1 MVMERQ
7 WPGGG
12 SAKPVRAAGNP
23 VEESPPMASAAR
35 VLVVDD
41 EHALRRLLR
50 LYLEKEGYEVVEADD
65 GLDALSLLR
74 LGGLDLAL
82 VDVMLPE
89 LDGFEVVRRI
99 RAESGIPIIM
109 ITARGEE
116 AHRIAGLELGADD
129 YVVKPFSAPEVVARV
144 RAQLRRARGHVGGPE
159 PIRIGPVELDAEARR
174 VTVDGR
180 EVELTRREF
189 DLLAALLRD
198 PDRAHTREALLEQVW
213 GSTYL
218 QPKTVDVHIAGL
230 RRKLGD
236 ALTISSLR
244 GVGYRL
250 ES

>member
-1 MVMERQ
+1 
-7 WPGGG
+7 
-12 SAKPVRAAGNP
+12 
-23 VEESPPMASAAR
+23 VEESLGMESGAR

-50 LYLEKEGYEVVEADD
+50 LYLEREGYTVFEADD
-65 GLDALSLLR
+65 GLDALAALR
-74 LGGLDLAL
+74 RGDIDLAL

-89 LDGFEVVRRI
+89 LDGFELVRRI
-99 RAESGIPIIM
+99 RRESGVPIIL

-116 AHRIAGLELGADD
+116 ANRVAGLELGADD
-129 YVVKPFSAPEVVARV
+129 YVVKPFSAPEVMARV
-144 RAQLRRARGHVGGPE
+144 RANLRRARGLVGEPGPL
-159 PIRIGPVELDAEARR
+159 RHGDLELDEQARR
-174 VTVDGR
+174 VSVDGR

-198 PDRAHTREALLEQVW
+198 PARVHTREALLELVW
-213 GSTYL
+213 GSPDF

-236 ALTISSLR
+236 ALRISSLR